1 MKQKADKIVP
11 SWKESLRY
19 IPLTIRSSV
28 IGVLMGALPGTGGD
42 IAALLSYDQAKR
54 WVKDP
59 SAPFGQGAM
68 EGIIAP
74 ESANNAAIGGAFI
87 PMLTM
92 GIPGDAVT
100 AVLISALTVQ
110 GLRPGPNLI
119 RETPD
124 LFWLIVAALLLA
136 SGFLLLFGLTG
147 IRAFTKIVEIPKG
160 IPMPIILILSV
171 IGAYA
176 IRSSLY
182 DIFWMFGFGL
192 IGYFLKR
199 YHYPVAPIV
208 LGVILTK
215 LCEENYR
222 RGVMLEGSVAGMLGS
237 IFTSP
242 VSIVLFAL
250 LVLLFISGS
259 FRRSAPETDSGAGH

>member
-1 MKQKADKIVP
+1 
-11 SWKESLRY
+11 
-19 IPLTIRSSV
+19 
-28 IGVLMGALPGTGGD
+28 
-42 IAALLSYDQAKR
+42 
-54 WVKDP
+54 
-59 SAPFGQGAM
+59 M

-74 ESANNAAIGGAFI
+74 ESTNNAAIGGAFI

-147 IRAFTKIVEIPKG
+147 IRVFTKIVEIPKG
-160 IPMPIILILSV
+160 ILMPIILILSV

-192 IGYFLKR
+192 TGYFLKR
-199 YHYPVAPIV
+199 YHYSVAPIV

-215 LCEENYR
+215 LCEENT
-222 RGVMLEGSVAGMLGS
+222 AGAS
-237 IFTSP
+237 CWR
-242 VSIVLFAL
+242 AL
-250 LVLLFISGS
+250 LPVCWAASLP
-259 FRRSAPETDSGAGH
+259 APSP